1 MKATGGPGQ
10 AELSSADLDLDLE
23 AKPSWEVASWL
34 VENRDDLTDEML
46 PDASDCLPG
55 TPQRVITNQ
64 RLLELG
70 ITLRYPTFR
79 EGMGLLF
86 EN

>member
-1 MKATGGPGQ
+1 
-10 AELSSADLDLDLE
+10 
-23 AKPSWEVASWL
+23 
-34 VENRDDLTDEML
+34 ML
-46 PDASDCLPG
+46 PDAADCLPG
-55 TPQRVITNQ
+55 TPQRFISNQ

-70 ITLRYPTFR
+70 ITFCFPTFR

>member
-1 MKATGGPGQ
+1 
-10 AELSSADLDLDLE
+10 
-23 AKPSWEVASWL
+23 
-34 VENRDDLTDEML
+34 ML
-46 PDASDCLPG
+46 PDAADCLPG
-55 TPQRVITNQ
+55 TPQRIISNQ

-70 ITLRYPTFR
+70 VTLKYPTFR